1 MSVSLQEKKGVYYA
15 VFRVVDI
22 NGETK
27 QKWVSTKVPV
37 KRGNK
42 REAQRAAQE
51 IAGKF
56 EEGKIV
62 AYPRTPFWQW
72 LETWLEQKENEVDR
86 ITFQGYASYYRNHI
100 GPYFKQHN
108 VTLNDISPQDI
119 QLYYNR
125 KAQKPGEHVKGKL
138 SGKSLHDHHIVIRGA
153 LQDAV
158 KKNIIPYNPA
168 DRVTLPKKQ
177 KYVGNFYT
185 QEQSKALLGAIKGTV
200 IEYIVTFTIV
210 YGLRRSEAVGLKWS
224 AINFE
229 NDTFTIE
236 ATVVRFSEI
245 LEKQTTKNQ
254 ASHRTYPMTPDIRQM
269 LLSIKERQEEM
280 KELLGSSYVDSGYV
294 FTWDDGRIL
303 NPDFVSR
310 KFTQILKA
318 NGLPH
323 IRYHDLRHTTA
334 SLLIAKGYDIKRV
347 SEWLGHSDIA
357 TTANI
362 YGHLSFENKKGT
374 LAAMSDLLS
383 DGKNQGT
390 C

>member
-1 MSVSLQEKKGVYYA
+1 MSVSLQEKKGVNYA

-62 AYPRTPFWQW
+62 AYPKTPFWQW
-72 LETWLEQKENEVDR
+72 LEMWLEQKENEVDR

-108 VTLNDISPQDI
+108 VTLNDISPQDL

-125 KAQKPGEHVKGKL
+125 KVQKPGEHIKGKL
-138 SGKSLHDHHIVIRGA
+138 SGKSLHDHHCVIRGA
-153 LQDAV
+153 LEDAV

-185 QEQSKALLGAIKGTV
+185 QEQAKALLGAIKGTIV
-200 IEYIVTFTIV
+200 ENIVTLTIV

-224 AINFE
+224 AVNFE

-236 ATVVRFSEI
+236 STVVRFSEI
-245 LEKQTTKNQ
+245 VEKNTTKNQ
-254 ASHRTYPMTPDIRQM
+254 ASHRTYPMTPEIKQM
-269 LLSIKERQEEM
+269 FLSIRERQQEM
-280 KELLGSSYVDSGYV
+280 KELMGDSYIESGYV

-303 NPDFVSR
+303 NPDYVSR
-310 KFTQILKA
+310 KFSQILKA

-347 SEWLGHSDIA
+347 SEWLGHSDIG

-383 DGKNQGT
+383 DNEN
-390 C
+390 

>member
-1 MSVSLQEKKGVYYA
+1 ML
-15 VFRVVDI
+15 FRS
-22 NGETK
+22 
-27 QKWVSTKVPV
+27 Q
-37 KRGNK
+37 
-42 REAQRAAQE
+42 Q
-51 IAGKF
+51 
-56 EEGKIV
+56 
-62 AYPRTPFWQW
+62 
-72 LETWLEQKENEVDR
+72 
-86 ITFQGYASYYRNHI
+86 
-100 GPYFKQHN
+100 N

-125 KAQKPGEHVKGKL
+125 KAQKPGEHIKGKL

-168 DRVTLPKKQ
+168 DRVTLPKKH
-177 KYVGNFYT
+177 KYVGSFYT
-185 QEQSKALLGAIKGTV
+185 QEQSKALLGAIKGTI
-200 IEYIVTFTIV
+200 IEHIVTFTIV

-269 LLSIKERQEEM
+269 LLSIRERQEEM

-334 SLLIAKGYDIKRV
+334 SLLIAKG
-347 SEWLGHSDIA
+347 
-357 TTANI
+357 
-362 YGHLSFENKKGT
+362 
-374 LAAMSDLLS
+374 
-383 DGKNQGT
+383 
-390 C
+390 